1 MFERNQKTI
10 FVLDHTR
17 YFSIASEEY
26 ISMDFLKG
34 KPSVDGGGPGAA
46 TNAGGGGGGS
56 QFSKSLWTC
65 ACESSIEYCRVVWD
79 LFPGKKHVRF
89 IVSDTAAHI
98 VNTWSPSTQNMSHV
112 MNAMV
117 MVGVPSRN
125 MPQSSDYSVI
135 HGLRAA
141 IEALAEPT
149 DEQMAAV
156 ADFGPEDLTRI
167 PNKGR
172 VICITSARDNTSMKS
187 LEDIFNTVLVQQN
200 ALAAPPAKKG
210 LSIDHCHLV
219 ILNIVPLGV
228 ESLVTNRSLL
238 KISPLLDV
246 EIHTVSA
253 PDISYKLTHLIL
265 NHYDL
270 ASTTVT
276 NIPMKEEQNANSSA
290 NYDVEILHSRR
301 AHSITCGPD
310 FSLPTSIKQ
319 GATYETV
326 TLKWCTPRGCG
337 SADLQPCLGQFLVTP
352 VDVTSRPS
360 SCLINFL
367 LNGRSVL
374 LEMPRK
380 TGSKATSHML
390 SARGGE
396 IFVHS
401 LCITRSCMD
410 EAPAIADG
418 PGGRVSDYR
427 TAELGQLIKMSRM
440 VPLKVKDPAAPNMAR
455 RLPRYFPLTTSSS
468 ILFHLQRQISWLPH
482 FLHLL
487 VKEDMDKQEEVRCQ
501 QHIHELY
508 KSASRGDVLPFTHT
522 NGARLKL
529 SKAKDQY
536 RLLYRELEQLIQLN
550 ATTMHHKNLLESL
563 QSLRAAYGDAPL
575 KSESGASLLRSYT
588 ESPLSPER
596 LEPLSSGSASGSS
609 NSNSLLKASKRRMS
623 SCGQRSLL
631 DIISSAERSQSNK
644 RLDFSGR
651 LCTPLGQVAKLYPD
665 FGNKEKDPLTTGASI
680 TPNVKEE
687 SIRS

>member
-1 MFERNQKTI
+1 MFERNEKTI

-34 KPSVDGGGPGAA
+34 KPSTDAGGSGTGTAGAA
-46 TNAGGGGGGS
+46 SCGS
-56 QFSKSLWTC
+56 GAQFSKSLWTC

-117 MVGVPSRN
+117 MVGVPSRS
-125 MPQSSDYSVI
+125 MPQSADYSVI

-149 DEQMAAV
+149 DEQLAV
-156 ADFGPEDLTRI
+156 AGGEGPRI
-167 PNKGR
+167 SNKGR

-210 LSIDHCHLV
+210 LTIDHCHLV

-228 ESLVTNRSLL
+228 ESLVTNRGLL

-253 PDISYKLTHLIL
+253 PNISHKLTHLIL
-265 NHYDL
+265 DHYDL

-301 AHSITCGPD
+301 AHSVGGGPD
-310 FSLPTSIKQ
+310 FSLPTSIKT

-418 PGGRVSDYR
+418 PGGRVTDYR

-440 VPLKVKDPAAPNMAR
+440 VPLKARDPAAPGLSR

-468 ILFHLQRQISWLPH
+468 ILYHLQRQISWLPH

-529 SKAKDQY
+529 SKTKDQY
-536 RLLYRELEQLIQLN
+536 RLLYRELEQLIHLN
-550 ATTMHHKNLLESL
+550 ATTVHHKNLLESL

-575 KSESGASLLRSYT
+575 KSELRSFT

-596 LEPLSSGSASGSS
+596 LDPIASGGPTGGSI
-609 NSNSLLKASKRRMS
+609 SNSLLKTSKRRMS

-651 LCTPLGQVAKLYPD
+651 LCTPLGQLAKLYPD
-665 FGNKEKDPLTTGASI
+665 FGNKEKDSLSTGASN
-680 TPNVKEE
+680 TPIIKEE

>member
-17 YFSIASEEY
+17 YFSISSEQY
-26 ISMDFLKG
+26 ISMDYLKG
-34 KPSVDGGGPGAA
+34 KPVAESPGS
-46 TNAGGGGGGS
+46 GS
-56 QFSKSLWTC
+56 SIVGTQLSKSLWTC
-65 ACESSIEYCRVVWD
+65 AVESSIEYCRIVWD

-112 MNAMV
+112 SNAMM
-117 MVGVPSRN
+117 MVSVPSRSI
-125 MPQSSDYSVI
+125 PQSSDYSVI

-149 DEQMAAV
+149 DEQLQAAH
-156 ADFGPEDLTRI
+156 AGCKRI
-167 PNKGR
+167 GNKGR

-187 LEDIFNTVLVQQN
+187 LEDIFNTVLIQQN
-200 ALAAPPAKKG
+200 ALVAPPSKKG
-210 LSIDHCHLV
+210 LQIDHCHLV

-238 KISPLLDV
+238 EISPFLNA
-246 EIHTVSA
+246 EIHTVNA
-253 PDISYKLTHLIL
+253 PEISDKLLHLIMG
-265 NHYDL
+265 HYDL

-290 NYDVEILHSRR
+290 NYDVEILHER
-301 AHSITCGPD
+301 AAHTKVCGPD
-310 FSLPTSIKQ
+310 FTFTTSIKP
-319 GATYETV
+319 GTAYETV

-337 SADLQPCLGQFLVTP
+337 SADLQPCVGQYNVTP

-374 LEMPRK
+374 LEVPRK
-380 TGSKATSHML
+380 SGTKTTSHML

-401 LCITRSCMD
+401 LSIARSAMD
-410 EAPAIADG
+410 EAPSITDG
-418 PGGRVSDYR
+418 PGGRVPDYR
-427 TAELGQLIKMSRM
+427 IPEMGQLLKMSRL
-440 VPLKVKDPAAPNMAR
+440 VPLKTRPKGKCSQGEHLWR
-455 RLPRYFPLTTSSS
+455 RMPRYFPRTANAT
-468 ILFHLQRQISWLPH
+468 ILFNLQRQLSWLPH

-487 VKEDMDKQEEVRCQ
+487 VKEDMDKQDEVRCQ
-501 QHIHELY
+501 QQIHELY
-508 KSASRGDVLPFTHT
+508 KSASRGDLLPFS
-522 NGARLKL
+522 NSNNARLKVN
-529 SKAKDQY
+529 KTKDQY
-536 RLLYRELEQLIQLN
+536 RLFYRELEQLIQLN
-550 ATTMHHKNLLESL
+550 AHTPHHKNLLESL
-563 QSLRAAYGDAPL
+563 QSLRAAYGDASN
-575 KSESGASLLRSYT
+575 KSDPSAAHLRSYT

-596 LEPLSSGSASGSS
+596 LEPTNSVNSSSS
-609 NSNSLLKASKRRMS
+609 SILKASKRRMS
-623 SCGQRSLL
+623 GCGQRSLL
-631 DIISSAERSQSNK
+631 DIISSAERSQSSK

-651 LCTPLGQVAKLYPD
+651 LCTPLGQTAKLYPE
-665 FGNKEKDPLTTGASI
+665 FGNKDKEILTPGVIPSSLKD
-680 TPNVKEE
+680 E

>member
-34 KPSVDGGGPGAA
+34 KPADTGGSGVGS
-46 TNAGGGGGGS
+46 AGGAGGS
-56 QFSKSLWTC
+56 GAQFSKSLWTC

-79 LFPGKKHVRF
+79 LFPGRKHVRF

-117 MVGVPSRN
+117 MVGVPSRS

-149 DEQMAAV
+149 DEQMAAL
-156 ADFGPEDLTRI
+156 AGGRPEELPRI
-167 PNKGR
+167 PNEGR

-187 LEDIFNTVLVQQN
+187 LEDIFNTVLLQQN
-200 ALAAPPAKKG
+200 ALASAPSKKG
-210 LSIDHCHLV
+210 LAIDHCHLV

-253 PDISYKLTHLIL
+253 PNISYKLTHLIL
-265 NHYDL
+265 DHYDL

-290 NYDVEILHSRR
+290 NYDVEILHSRQ
-301 AHSITCGPD
+301 AHSVTCGSD

-380 TGSKATSHML
+380 TGSKTTSHML

-418 PGGRVSDYR
+418 PGGRVPDYR
-427 TAELGQLIKMSRM
+427 TAELGQLLKMSRM
-440 VPLKVKDPAAPNMAR
+440 LPLKAKDPTSSNLSR
-455 RLPRYFPLTTSSS
+455 RLPRYFPLSTSST

-487 VKEDMDKQEEVRCQ
+487 VKEDMDKQDEVRCQ

-550 ATTMHHKNLLESL
+550 ATTVHHKNLLESL
-563 QSLRAAYGDAPL
+563 QSLRAAYGDGPL
-575 KSESGASLLRSYT
+575 KSEAGASLLRSYT

-596 LEPLSSGSASGSS
+596 LEPISSGSASGSS

-665 FGNKEKDPLTTGASI
+665 FGNNKEKDSLTTAGNSGS
-680 TPNVKEE
+680 NVKEE
-687 SIRS
+687 SIRI

>member
-34 KPSVDGGGPGAA
+34 KPSGHSSGS
-46 TNAGGGGGGS
+46 GS

-98 VNTWSPSTQNMSHV
+98 VNTWSASTQNMSHV

-117 MVGVPSRN
+117 MVGVPSRS

-149 DEQMAAV
+149 DEQIQAMAS
-156 ADFGPEDLTRI
+156 GI
-167 PNKGR
+167 PNDQILNEGR

-187 LEDIFNTVLVQQN
+187 LEDIFNTVLIQQN
-200 ALAAPPAKKG
+200 VLSATPPKKG
-210 LSIDHCHLV
+210 LGINHCHLV
-219 ILNIVPLGV
+219 ILNIVPLGID
-228 ESLVTNRSLL
+228 SMVTNRNLL
-238 KISPLLDV
+238 AISPLLDV
-246 EIHTVSA
+246 EIHTVGA

-265 NHYDL
+265 DHYDL

-410 EAPAIADG
+410 EAPSITDG
-418 PGGRVSDYR
+418 PGGRVTDYR
-427 TAELGQLIKMSRM
+427 TSELGQLMKMSRM
-440 VPLKVKDPAAPNMAR
+440 VPLKSRDPAAPNLPR
-455 RLPRYFPLTTSSS
+455 RLPRYFPLTTTSTV
-468 ILFHLQRQISWLPH
+468 LFHLQRHLSWLPH

-487 VKEDMDKQEEVRCQ
+487 LKEDMDKQDEVRCQ

-522 NGARLKL
+522 NGARLKPH
-529 SKAKDQY
+529 KAKDQY

-550 ATTMHHKNLLESL
+550 ASTVHHKNLLESL
-563 QSLRAAYGDAPL
+563 QTLRAAYGDAPT
-575 KSESGASLLRSYT
+575 KSDAGTPTLRSFT

-596 LEPLSSGSASGSS
+596 LEAMSSASNVSS
-609 NSNSLLKASKRRMS
+609 SINSNSLLKASKRRMS
-623 SCGQRSLL
+623 NCGTRSLL

-651 LCTPLGQVAKLYPD
+651 ICTPNGQIAKLYPD
-665 FGNKEKDPLTTGASI
+665 FGNKEKDAAAAAAATASGVGVV
-680 TPNVKEE
+680 PKEE
-687 SIRS
+687 TNRS

>member
-1 MFERNQKTI
+1 MFEQNQKTI

-17 YFSIASEEY
+17 YFSIASEDY

-34 KPSVDGGGPGAA
+34 KPSVDTGTGAGVGGASGLG
-46 TNAGGGGGGS
+46 T

-98 VNTWSPSTQNMSHV
+98 VNTWSTSTQNMSHV

-117 MVGVPSRN
+117 MVGVPSRS

-149 DEQMAAV
+149 DEQLATIASGEPV
-156 ADFGPEDLTRI
+156 HI
-167 PNKGR
+167 PNEGR

-187 LEDIFNTVLVQQN
+187 LEDIFNTVLIQQN
-200 ALAAPPAKKG
+200 ALAGPPAKKG
-210 LSIDHCHLV
+210 LAIDHCHLV

-228 ESLVTNRSLL
+228 ESLVTNRGLL
-238 KISPLLDV
+238 NISPLLDV

-253 PDISYKLTHLIL
+253 PDISHKLTHLIL
-265 NHYDL
+265 DHYNL

-290 NYDVEILHSRR
+290 NYDVEILHSRS
-301 AHSITCGPD
+301 AHSIACGPD
-310 FSLPTSIKQ
+310 FSLPTSIKP

-380 TGSKATSHML
+380 AGSKATSHML

-396 IFVHS
+396 IFIHS

-410 EAPAIADG
+410 EAPAIGDG
-418 PGGRVSDYR
+418 PGGRVTDYR
-427 TAELGQLIKMSRM
+427 TTELGQLMKMSRM
-440 VPLKVKDPAAPNMAR
+440 VPLKAKDPTAPGLPR
-455 RLPRYFPLTTSSS
+455 RMPRYFPLTNGSS
-468 ILFHLQRQISWLPH
+468 ILFHLQRHISWMPH

-508 KSASRGDVLPFTHT
+508 KSASRGDMLPFTHT

-536 RLLYRELEQLIQLN
+536 RLLYRELEQLIHLN
-550 ATTMHHKNLLESL
+550 ATTVHHKNLLESL
-563 QSLRAAYGDAPL
+563 QSLRAAYGEA
-575 KSESGASLLRSYT
+575 KSEPNSSLLRSYT
-588 ESPLSPER
+588 ESPHSPER
-596 LEPLSSGSASGSS
+596 LEPIPSGGSSGS

-631 DIISSAERSQSNK
+631 DIISSAERSQANK

-665 FGNKEKDPLTTGASI
+665 FGNKEKDSLLAGTTAA
-680 TPNVKEE
+680 PNVKEE

>member
-17 YFSIASEEY
+17 YFSIASEDY

-34 KPSVDGGGPGAA
+34 KPSVD
-46 TNAGGGGGGS
+46 AGGSASVGS
-56 QFSKSLWTC
+56 GTQFSKSLWTC

-117 MVGVPSRN
+117 LVGVPPRN

-149 DEQMAAV
+149 DEQLATMAAG
-156 ADFGPEDLTRI
+156 DESLHI
-167 PNKGR
+167 PNEGR

-187 LEDIFNTVLVQQN
+187 LEDIFNTVLLQQN

-228 ESLVTNRSLL
+228 DSLVTNRALL
-238 KISPLLDV
+238 EISALLDV

-253 PDISYKLTHLIL
+253 PDISHKLTHLIL
-265 NHYDL
+265 DHYNL

-290 NYDVEILHSRR
+290 NYDVEILHSRV
-301 AHSITCGPD
+301 AHSVACGPD
-310 FSLPTSIKQ
+310 FSLPTSLRP

-380 TGSKATSHML
+380 AGSKTTSHML

-401 LCITRSCMD
+401 LCIMRSCMD

-418 PGGRVSDYR
+418 SGARCSDYR
-427 TAELGQLIKMSRM
+427 TAELGHLVKISRM
-440 VPLKVKDPAAPNMAR
+440 VPLKTKDSNAR
-455 RLPRYFPLTTSSS
+455 GLSRRMPRYFPLTTSSS
-468 ILFHLQRQISWLPH
+468 ILYHLQRQISWLPH
-482 FLHLL
+482 FLHLMT
-487 VKEDMDKQEEVRCQ
+487 KEDMDKQDEVRCQ

-508 KSASRGDVLPFTHT
+508 KSASRGDMLPFTHT
-522 NGARLKL
+522 NGARLKHT
-529 SKAKDQY
+529 KAKDQY

-550 ATTMHHKNLLESL
+550 ATTLHHKNLLESL
-563 QSLRAAYGDAPL
+563 QSLRAAYGDA
-575 KSESGASLLRSYT
+575 KSETSSNLLRSFT

-596 LEPLSSGSASGSS
+596 LEPMPSGGATSGGI
-609 NSNSLLKASKRRMS
+609 NTNSLLKASKRRMS
-623 SCGQRSLL
+623 SCGQRSLF

-651 LCTPLGQVAKLYPD
+651 ICTPLGQVAKLYPD
-665 FGNKEKDPLTTGASI
+665 FGNKEKEAALAGASI
-680 TPNVKEE
+680 ATNAKEE
-687 SIRS
+687 TTRS

>member
-26 ISMDFLKG
+26 ISMEYLKG
-34 KPSVDGGGPGAA
+34 KQTGLEAGASGG
-46 TNAGGGGGGS
+46 T

-79 LFPGKKHVRF
+79 LFPGIKHVRF

-117 MVGVPSRN
+117 MVGVPS
-125 MPQSSDYSVI
+125 MPQSSDSSVI

-149 DEQMAAV
+149 DEQIQAMA
-156 ADFGPEDLTRI
+156 GKQTLHI
-167 PNKGR
+167 PNEGR

-187 LEDIFNTVLVQQN
+187 LEDIFHTVLVQQN
-200 ALAAPPAKKG
+200 SLMTSPPSKKG
-210 LSIDHCHLV
+210 LPIDHCHLV

-238 KISPLLDV
+238 EISPLLTV
-246 EIHTVSA
+246 EIHTVPA

-265 NHYDL
+265 DHYEL

-290 NYDVEILHSRR
+290 NYDVEILHSRQ
-301 AHSITCGPD
+301 AHTIAGGPD
-310 FSLPTSIKQ
+310 SNLPTSIKT
-319 GATYETV
+319 GSTYETV
-326 TLKWCTPRGCG
+326 TLKWCTPRGCS
-337 SADLQPCLGQFLVTP
+337 SADLQPCLGQFRVTP

-380 TGSKATSHML
+380 TGTKATSHML

-396 IFVHS
+396 IFVHALS
-401 LCITRSCMD
+401 ILRSCMD
-410 EAPAIADG
+410 EAPAIQDG
-418 PGGRVSDYR
+418 PGGRVTDYR
-427 TAELGQLIKMSRM
+427 FGELGQLIKSSRM
-440 VPLKVKDPAAPNMAR
+440 IPLKAKDPSHPTYSTLRR
-455 RLPRYFPLTTSSS
+455 RLPRYFPWTTSSS
-468 ILFHLQRQISWLPH
+468 ILFNLQRQINWLPL

-487 VKEDMDKQEEVRCQ
+487 VKEDMDKQDEVRCQ

-508 KSASRGDVLPFTHT
+508 KSASRGDMLPFTNS
-522 NGARLKL
+522 NGGRLKL
-529 SKAKDQY
+529 SKTKDQY

-550 ATTMHHKNLLESL
+550 SFTPHHKNLLESL
-563 QSLRAAYGDAPL
+563 QSLRSAYGDVPT
-575 KSESGASLLRSYT
+575 KSESGNALLRSYT

-596 LEPLSSGSASGSS
+596 LEPTSSSS
-609 NSNSLLKASKRRMS
+609 SNSLLKARKRRMS
-623 SCGQRSLL
+623 TCGQRSLF

-651 LCTPLGQVAKLYPD
+651 LCTLPGQVAKLYPD
-665 FGNKEKDPLTTGASI
+665 FGNKDKDSLVIAGGVASTTASA
-680 TPNVKEE
+680 KEE
-687 SIRS
+687 SIRG